1 MIRRATTRSNPE
13 PTPKIMEKDQ
23 SQSTPESP
31 EGQAREGLAAVT
43 GSPFALLILTSLAVK
58 RFNSKDEQRIA
69 MDALQTKGV
78 RFVALKYHH
87 GAQTYIVPEIYE

>member
-1 MIRRATTRSNPE
+1 MPHSPKPE
-13 PTPKIMEKDQ
+13 TIEVQ
-23 SQSTPESP
+23 TA
-31 EGQAREGLAAVT
+31 QAVDPAAIC
-43 GSPFALLILTSLAVK
+43 SPFALLLLTSLAVK

-87 GAQTYIVPEIYE
+87 GAQTYIVPEVYK